1 MDSII
6 GVVYPL
12 HKDVIDYMF
21 SNKKDVF
28 VKYTSRQPQ
37 KKSSIK
43 IKEGMKLY
51 FYESGGSKSII
62 GETTILKY
70 DYLDMQSVLD
80 KYLERLIVSEEDFRT
95 YAKGREQKKALVL
108 EFGSLKK
115 YKEPVKLLKPI
126 TMAGLHLTEERK
138 KELFAQ
144 DY

>member
-28 VKYTSRQPQ
+28 VKYTSRTPQ
-37 KKSSIK
+37 KKSNIK
-43 IKEGMKLY
+43 IKEGIKLY
-51 FYESGGSKSII
+51 IYESGGNKSII
-62 GETTILKY
+62 GETTIKKY
-70 DYLDMQSVLD
+70 DYLDMQYILD
-80 KYLERLIVSEEDFRT
+80 KYLDRLIVSEEDFRE
-95 YAKGREQKKALVL
+95 YARGREEKKALVL
-108 EFGSLKK
+108 ELGSLKK

-138 KELFAQ
+138 KELFSQ
-144 DY
+144 E